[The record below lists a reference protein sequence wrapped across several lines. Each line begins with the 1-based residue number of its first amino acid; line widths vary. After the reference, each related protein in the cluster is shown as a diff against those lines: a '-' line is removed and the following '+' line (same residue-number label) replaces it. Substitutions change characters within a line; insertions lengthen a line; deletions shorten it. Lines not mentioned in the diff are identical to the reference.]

1 LKELQKTYN
10 PAEIEL
16 SLIEFWEKNGFY
28 KPDNTSQK
36 PKYSIVIPPPNVT
49 GNLTI
54 GHMLNNTVQ
63 DVYARWKRMSGYN
76 VLWLPGSDHA
86 GIATQ
91 TRVEKELKNEGVSRY
106 DLGREKFIEKV
117 WEWKEIYHANIKQ
130 QLTRMGA
137 SVDWSRERFTMD
149 DGLSK
154 AVRKVFVDLYKKGL
168 IYKGKRIIN
177 WDPEQQTALSDEEV
191 IYKEKNDKLYYIKYP
206 VAGEKDKFVIIAT
219 TRPETMLGDT
229 AVAVNPNDERYTDI
243 AGKKIMLPIA
253 ERVIPV
259 IADEYVDMEF
269 GTGALKITPA
279 HDPNDFE
286 LGAKYNLE
294 TVQVIDHAGKMNEH
308 AGRFSGLDRFE
319 ARKKIVEKLE
329 GLGLVEKIEDY
340 THNVGFSERGGA
352 QVEPYLSDQWFVSMR
367 PLAEP
372 ALNAVVS
379 GEINFYPERWSKT
392 YDNWMKNIRDWCIS
406 RQLWWGHQIPVWYP
420 DKSKWDTP
428 EKPIAIM
435 EMLEAIKK
443 KNLDGVVIKYVET
456 GKEEISNDGS
466 IIKEINFEVCIG
478 PDHQDLALLLQEF
491 DFYQDPDVLDT
502 WFSSW
507 LWPFSTMGWPDET
520 DDLKKYFPT
529 DFLSTAPDI
538 IFFWVARM
546 IMASIE
552 FTGKIPFKDV
562 YFHNIIRD
570 DKGRK
575 LSKSLGNSPDV
586 IEVMNEYGTDAL
598 RFTLVYLAPQGTDIL
613 FAKERCEIGRNFA
626 NKIWNAA
633 RFLLMK
639 KDQAEDS
646 THDYEYDIFDK
657 WILSRFHTTLKEY
670 LKALGEYKTNEASK
684 ALYDF
689 IWGDYC
695 DWYIEILKIKSY
707 NNPGASKKIFSDA
720 IAIFENTIK
729 LLHPVMPFITEE
741 LWQGLSERNE
751 NESITVSDMPALN
764 ESVISAET
772 EKQVFLL
779 QELITSIRNLRAE
792 INISPSVKCDLSIS
806 CRGGSDKKLLESG
819 LSYIK
824 SLAKAETIE
833 ITAEGKAPLY
843 KAITSVV
850 GPYQV
855 YLKIEGL
862 IDVEQEKQRL
872 AKEIER
878 AEGFLGSVNKKLSN
892 KNFISK
898 ASPEVVNVEKKK
910 LDDTMQKLEKL
921 KSHYESLIK

>member
-1 LKELQKTYN
+1 LKELQKAYN
-10 PAEIEL
+10 PAEIEPN
-16 SLIEFWEKNGFY
+16 LIEFWEKNGFF
-28 KPDNTSQK
+28 KPDSNSAK

-91 TRVEKELKNEGVSRY
+91 TIVEKKLREEKLTRY
-106 DLGREKFIEKV
+106 DLGREKFVEKV

-130 QLTRMGA
+130 QLIRMGA

-149 DGLSK
+149 EGLSK
-154 AVRKVFVDLYKKGL
+154 AVRKVFVELYKKGL

-191 IYKEKNDKLYYIKYP
+191 IYKEKKDKLYYIKYP
-206 VAGEKDKFVIIAT
+206 VANEQNKFVIIAT

-229 AVAVNPNDERYTDI
+229 AIAVNPKDERYADLN
-243 AGKKIMLPIA
+243 GKKVMLPIVDKA
-253 ERVIPV
+253 IPV

-286 LGAKYNLE
+286 IGAKYNLE
-294 TVQVIDHAGKMNEH
+294 TVQVIDHSGKMNEH
-308 AGRFSGLDRFE
+308 AGRFSGLDRFA

-329 GLGLVEKIEDY
+329 ELGLVEKIEEY

-352 QVEPYLSDQWFVSMR
+352 QIEPYLSDQWFVSMK

-379 GEINFYPERWSKT
+379 GDVNLYPERWSKT
-392 YDNWMKNIRDWCIS
+392 YNNWMKNIRDWCIS
-406 RQLWWGHQIPVWYP
+406 RQLWWGHQIPVWYNKTN
-420 DKSKWDTP
+420 DS
-428 EKPIAIM
+428 I
-435 EMLEAIKK
+435 
-443 KNLDGVVIKYVET
+443 YC
-456 GKEEISNDGS
+456 EIEPPSDIENW
-466 IIKEINFEVCIG
+466 E
-478 PDHQDLALLLQEF
+478 
-491 DFYQDPDVLDT
+491 QDPDVLDT

-520 DDLKKYFPT
+520 EDLKKYFPT
-529 DFLSTAPDI
+529 DFLSTGPDI

-546 IMASIE
+546 IMASLE

-598 RFTLVYLAPQGTDIL
+598 RFTLIYLAPQGTDIL
-613 FAKERCEIGRNFA
+613 FAKEKCELGRNFS
-626 NKIWNAA
+626 NKLWNAA

-639 KDQAEDS
+639 KEQS
-646 THDYEYDIFDK
+646 SGSGSDYTADIFDK
-657 WILSRFHTTLKEY
+657 WIISRFHSTIKEY
-670 LKALGEYKTNEASK
+670 LTALGEYKTNEASK
-684 ALYDF
+684 TLYDF

-695 DWYIEILKIKSY
+695 DWYIEILKIKAN
-707 NNPGASKKIFSDA
+707 NNPEAAKKLFADA
-720 IAIFENTIK
+720 ISLFEDAMK

-741 LWQGLSERNE
+741 LWQGVNERKAG
-751 NESITVSDMPALN
+751 ESITVAQMPALN
-764 ESVISAET
+764 ESGITEDT
-772 EKQVFLL
+772 EKQVVMV

-792 INISPSVKCDLSIS
+792 INLSPSVKCDLSIS
-806 CRGGSDKKLLESG
+806 CAEGNDKLLLEDT
-819 LSYIK
+819 LSYVR
-824 SLAKAETIE
+824 SLVKAETIE
-833 ITAEGKAPLY
+833 IISNNNVPSY
-843 KAITSVV
+843 KTITSVV

-862 IDVEQEKQRL
+862 VDLEQEKSKI

-878 AEGFLGSVNKKLSN
+878 AEGFLVSVNKKLSN
-892 KNFISK
+892 QNFVSK
-898 ASPEVVNVEKKK
+898 ASPEVVDIEKKK
-910 LDDTMQKLEKL
+910 LEDTMLKLEKL
-921 KSHYESLIK
+921 RSHYESLTK

>member
-1 LKELQKTYN
+1 MKELQKTYN

-16 SLIEFWEKNGFY
+16 NLIDFWERNGFF
-28 KPDNTSQK
+28 KPDNSSDK

-63 DVYARWKRMSGYN
+63 DVYARWKRMTGYN

-91 TRVEKELKNEGVSRY
+91 TRVEKELRKDGTTRY

-117 WEWKEIYHANIKQ
+117 WEWKEVYHANIKQ

-149 DGLSK
+149 EGLSK

-191 IYKEKNDKLYYIKYP
+191 IYREKNDKLYYLRYP
-206 VAGEKDKFVIIAT
+206 LLNEKDKFVIIAT

-229 AVAVNPNDERYTDI
+229 AVAVNPKDERYTEL
-243 AGKKIMLPIA
+243 AGKKIMLPIV
-253 ERVIPV
+253 ERAIPI

-269 GTGALKITPA
+269 GTGALKVTPA

-294 TVQVIDHAGKMNEH
+294 TVQVIDHTGKMNEH

-329 GLGLVEKIEDY
+329 QMGLVEKIEDY
-340 THNVGFSERGGA
+340 THNVGFSERGGT
-352 QVEPYLSDQWFVSMR
+352 QVEPYLSDQWFVSMK

-379 GEINFYPERWSKT
+379 GDINFYPERWAKT
-392 YDNWMKNIRDWCIS
+392 YNNWMTNIRDWCIS
-406 RQLWWGHQIPVWYP
+406 RQLWWGHQIPVWYN
-420 DKSKWDTP
+420 
-428 EKPIAIM
+428 
-435 EMLEAIKK
+435 K
-443 KNLDGVVIKYVET
+443 KNNEIYC
-456 GKEEISNDGS
+456 EEVPPADIENW
-466 IIKEINFEVCIG
+466 E
-478 PDHQDLALLLQEF
+478 
-491 DFYQDPDVLDT
+491 QDPDVLDT

-520 DDLKKYFPT
+520 EDLKKYFPT

-570 DKGRK
+570 DKGKK

-613 FAKERCEIGRNFA
+613 FSKDRCEIGRNFA
-626 NKIWNAA
+626 NKLWNAA

-639 KDQAEDS
+639 KELAGDANA
-646 THDYEYDIFDK
+646 DYETDIFDK
-657 WILSRFHTTLKEY
+657 WIISRFHSTLKEY
-670 LKALGEYKTNEASK
+670 QKALEEYKTNEASK

-689 IWGDYC
+689 IWRDYC
-695 DWYIEILKIKSY
+695 DWYIEILKIKAN
-707 NNPGASKKIFSDA
+707 NNPNSAKKIFDDA
-720 IAIFENTIK
+720 INIFDDTIK
-729 LLHPVMPFITEE
+729 LLNPVMPFITEE
-741 LWQGLSERNE
+741 LWQGIAERGE
-751 NESITVSDMPALN
+751 NESITVSTMPALN
-764 ESVISAET
+764 EAAISPET
-772 EKQVFLL
+772 ENHILLL
-779 QELITSIRNLRAE
+779 QELITAIRNLRAE
-792 INISPSVKCDLSIS
+792 IDISPAVKCDLTIS
-806 CRGGSDKKLLESG
+806 CKGAEKDFLESS
-819 LSYIK
+819 LSYIQA
-824 SLAKAETIE
+824 LARAESID
-833 ITAEGKAPLY
+833 ITTDGNAPAY
-843 KAITSVV
+843 KAVIAVV

-855 YLKIEGL
+855 YMKIEGL
-862 IDVEQEKQRL
+862 IDMEQEK
-872 AKEIER
+872 AKIVKEIER
-878 AEGFLGSVNKKLSN
+878 AEGFLSSVNKKLGN
-892 KNFISK
+892 EKFTSK

-910 LDDTMQKLEKL
+910 QEDTMLKLEKL
-921 KSHYESLIK
+921 KSHLELLTK

>member
-1 LKELQKTYN
+1 MKELQKTYN

-16 SLIEFWEKNGFY
+16 NLIEYWEKNGFY
-28 KPDNTSQK
+28 MPDNNSQK

-91 TRVEKELKNEGVSRY
+91 TIVEKKLREEKLTRY
-106 DLGREKFIEKV
+106 DLGREKFVEKV

-130 QLTRMGA
+130 QLVRMGA

-206 VAGEKDKFVIIAT
+206 IANEKDKFVIIAT

-229 AVAVNPNDERYTDI
+229 AVAVNPKDERYTDI
-243 AGKKIMLPIA
+243 AGKKIMLPIVEKA
-253 ERVIPV
+253 IPI

-294 TVQVIDHAGKMNEH
+294 TLQVIDHTGKMNEY

-319 ARKKIVEKLE
+319 ARKKIVERLE
-329 GLGLVEKIEDY
+329 ELGLIDKIEDY
-340 THNVGFSERGGA
+340 THNVGYSERGGA
-352 QVEPYLSDQWFVSMR
+352 QVEPYLSDQWFVSMK

-379 GEINFYPERWSKT
+379 GDINFYPERWAKT
-392 YDNWMKNIRDWCIS
+392 YNNWMNNIRDWCIS
-406 RQLWWGHQIPVWYP
+406 RQLWWGHQIPVWYNKTN
-420 DKSKWDTP
+420 DEIYCET
-428 EKPIAIM
+428 
-435 EMLEAIKK
+435 EAPKDIE
-443 KNLDGVVIKYVET
+443 NWE
-456 GKEEISNDGS
+456 
-466 IIKEINFEVCIG
+466 
-478 PDHQDLALLLQEF
+478 
-491 DFYQDPDVLDT
+491 QDPDVLDT

-520 DDLKKYFPT
+520 EDLKKYFPT

-546 IMASIE
+546 IMASLE

-598 RFTLVYLAPQGTDIL
+598 RFTLIYLSPQGTDIL

-626 NKIWNAA
+626 NKLWNAA

-639 KDQAEDS
+639 KEQAGDS
-646 THDYEYDIFDK
+646 TNDYEHDIFDK
-657 WILSRFHTTLKEY
+657 WIVSRFNTTIKEY
-670 LKALGEYKTNEASK
+670 LKALSEYKTNEASK

-689 IWGDYC
+689 IWRDYC

-707 NNPGASKKIFSDA
+707 SNPDAAKRIFADA
-720 IAIFENTIK
+720 INIFDDTIK

-741 LWQGLSERNE
+741 LWQGINYRKDG
-751 NESITVSDMPALN
+751 ESITVSDMPALN
-764 ESVISAET
+764 ESVISVEI
-772 EKQVFLL
+772 EKQVMLI

-792 INISPSVKCDLSIS
+792 INISPAIKCDLNIS
-806 CRGGSDKKLLESG
+806 CSEGADKQVLDRV

-833 ITAEGKAPLY
+833 ITTNGTAPAY

-855 YLKIEGL
+855 YMKIEGL
-862 IDVEQEKQRL
+862 IDEEQEKSRL

-878 AEGFLGSVNKKLSN
+878 AEGFLNSVNKKLGN
-892 KNFISK
+892 QNFISK
-898 ASPEVVNVEKKK
+898 ASPEVVEVEKKK
-910 LDDTMQKLEKL
+910 QEDTLQKLEKL
-921 KSHYESLIK
+921 KSHYELLTK

>member
-1 LKELQKTYN
+1 MKELHKTYN
-10 PAEIEL
+10 PSEVEQN
-16 SLIEFWEKNGFY
+16 LIDFWDKNAFY
-28 KPDNTSQK
+28 SPDNKSDK

-49 GNLTI
+49 GNLTV

-63 DVYARWKRMSGYN
+63 DVYARWKRMTGYN
-76 VLWLPGSDHA
+76 VLWLPGTDHA

-91 TRVEKELKNEGVSRY
+91 TVVEKKLREEKISRY

-117 WEWKEIYHANIKQ
+117 WEWKDIYHANIKR

-149 DGLSK
+149 EGLSK

-191 IYKEKNDKLYYIKYP
+191 IYKEKKDKLYYLKYP
-206 VAGEKDKFVIIAT
+206 VVGESDKFVIIAT

-229 AVAVNPNDERYTDI
+229 AVAVNPNDPRYNDI
-243 AGKKIMLPIA
+243 QGKKVLLPIVDKA
-253 ERVIPV
+253 VPI

-269 GTGALKITPA
+269 GTGALKVTPA

-294 TVQVIDHAGKMNEH
+294 TVQVIDHTGKMNSH
-308 AGRFSGLDRFE
+308 AGRFSGLDRFA
-319 ARKKIVEKLE
+319 ARKEIVKKLE
-329 GLGLVEKIEDY
+329 ELGCVEKIEEY

-352 QVEPYLSDQWFVSMR
+352 QVEPYLSDQWFVDMKT
-367 PLAEP
+367 LAEP

-379 GEINFYPERWSKT
+379 GDINFYPERWTKT
-392 YDNWMKNIRDWCIS
+392 YEHWMKNIRDWCIS
-406 RQLWWGHQIPVWYP
+406 RQLWWGHQIPVWYN
-420 DKSKWDTP
+420 
-428 EKPIAIM
+428 
-435 EMLEAIKK
+435 
-443 KNLDGVVIKYVET
+443 KNNDSIYCEVEPPADI
-456 GKEEISNDGS
+456 ENWE
-466 IIKEINFEVCIG
+466 
-478 PDHQDLALLLQEF
+478 
-491 DFYQDPDVLDT
+491 QDPDVLDT

-507 LWPFSTMGWPDET
+507 LWPFSTMDWPEES
-520 DDLKKYFPT
+520 DDLKKFFPT
-529 DFLSTAPDI
+529 DFLSTAADI

-552 FTGKIPFKDV
+552 FTGKIPFRDV

-613 FAKERCEIGRNFA
+613 FAREKCEIGRNFA
-626 NKIWNAA
+626 NKLWNAA

-639 KDQAEDS
+639 KDQSESNA
-646 THDYEYDIFDK
+646 DYEHDIFDI
-657 WILSRFHTTLKEY
+657 WIRSRFNSALKEY
-670 LKALGEYKTNEASK
+670 TRALESYKINEASK

-695 DWYIEILKIKSY
+695 DWYIEILKIKANEHPSS
-707 NNPGASKKIFSDA
+707 AKKIFDDA
-720 IAIFENTIK
+720 ISVFENAIK
-729 LLHPVMPFITEE
+729 LLHPVMPFVTEE
-741 LWQGLSERNE
+741 LWQGIGERKDND
-751 NESITVSDMPALN
+751 SISISDMPKLN
-764 ESVISAET
+764 EHAISADTET
-772 EKQVFLL
+772 QVVQV
-779 QELITSIRNLRAE
+779 QELITAIRNMRAE
-792 INISPSVKCDLSIS
+792 VNISPAVKCELAIS
-806 CRGGSDKKLLESG
+806 CADDTAKQLLENVIG
-819 LSYIK
+819 IVK
-824 SLAKAETIE
+824 SLAKADTID
-833 ITAEGKAPLY
+833 ISVKGAAPEY
-843 KAITSVV
+843 KSITSVS

-862 IDVEQEKQRL
+862 IDLEQERKKL
-872 AKEIER
+872 AVEIER
-878 AEGFLGSVNKKLSN
+878 AEGFLASVMKKLAN
-892 KNFISK
+892 ENFVSK
-898 ASPEVVNVEKKK
+898 ASPEVVNIERKKQE
-910 LDDTMQKLEKL
+910 DTLAKLEKL
-921 KSHYESLIK
+921 KSHYELLGK

>member
-1 LKELQKTYN
+1 LKELQKAYN
-10 PAEIEL
+10 PAEIEPN
-16 SLIEFWEKNGFY
+16 LIEFWEKNGFF
-28 KPDNTSQK
+28 KPDNNSDK

-91 TRVEKELKNEGVSRY
+91 TIVEKKLREEKLTRY
-106 DLGREKFIEKV
+106 DLGREKFVEKV

-149 DGLSK
+149 EGLSK

-191 IYKEKNDKLYYIKYP
+191 IYKEKKDKLYYIKYP
-206 VAGEKDKFVIIAT
+206 VANEPNKFVTIAT

-229 AVAVNPNDERYTDI
+229 AIAVNPNDERYSDLN
-243 AGKKIMLPIA
+243 GKKVMLPIVDKA
-253 ERVIPV
+253 IPV
-259 IADEYVDMEF
+259 ISDEYVDMEF

-294 TVQVIDHAGKMNEH
+294 TVQVIDHTGKMNEH
-308 AGRFSGLDRFE
+308 AGRFSGLDRFA

-329 GLGLVEKIEDY
+329 ELGLVEKIEEY

-352 QVEPYLSDQWFVSMR
+352 QIEPYLSDQWFVSMK

-379 GEINFYPERWSKT
+379 GDVNLYPERWSKT
-392 YDNWMKNIRDWCIS
+392 YNNWMKNIRDWCIS
-406 RQLWWGHQIPVWYP
+406 RQLWWGHQIPVWYN
-420 DKSKWDTP
+420 
-428 EKPIAIM
+428 
-435 EMLEAIKK
+435 
-443 KNLDGVVIKYVET
+443 KNNDSIYCET
-456 GKEEISNDGS
+456 EPPKDIENWE
-466 IIKEINFEVCIG
+466 
-478 PDHQDLALLLQEF
+478 
-491 DFYQDPDVLDT
+491 QDPDVLDT

-520 DDLKKYFPT
+520 EDLKKYFPT
-529 DFLSTAPDI
+529 DFLSTGPDI

-546 IMASIE
+546 IMASLE
-552 FTGKIPFKDV
+552 FTGRIPFKDV

-598 RFTLVYLAPQGTDIL
+598 RFTLIYLAPQGTDIL
-613 FAKERCEIGRNFA
+613 FAKEKCELGRNFS
-626 NKIWNAA
+626 NKLWNAA

-639 KDQAEDS
+639 KEQAAES
-646 THDYEYDIFDK
+646 NNDYIPDIFDK
-657 WILSRFHTTLKEY
+657 WIISRFHSTIKEY
-670 LKALGEYKTNEASK
+670 LTALGEYKTNEASK
-684 ALYDF
+684 TLYDF

-695 DWYIEILKIKSY
+695 DWYIEILKIKA
-707 NNPGASKKIFSDA
+707 NNDPEAAKKLFADA
-720 IAIFENTIK
+720 ISLFEDAMK

-741 LWQGLSERNE
+741 LWQGVNDRKEG
-751 NESITVSDMPALN
+751 ESITIAEMPILN
-764 ESVISAET
+764 ESEIASDT
-772 EKQVFLL
+772 EKQVAMV

-792 INISPSVKCDLSIS
+792 INLSPSVKCDLSIS
-806 CRGGSDKKLLESG
+806 CAEGNDKQLLKDT
-819 LSYIK
+819 LSYVR

-833 ITAEGKAPLY
+833 ITSSKNPPAY
-843 KAITSVV
+843 KTITSVT

-862 IDVEQEKQRL
+862 VDLEQEKSKI

-878 AEGFLGSVNKKLSN
+878 AEGFLVSVNKKLSN
-892 KNFISK
+892 QNFVSK
-898 ASPEVVNVEKKK
+898 ASPEVVDIEKKK
-910 LDDTMQKLEKL
+910 LEDTMLKLEKL
-921 KSHYESLIK
+921 RSHYESLTE

>member
-1 LKELQKTYN
+1 MKELQKIYN
-10 PAEIEL
+10 PGEVEL
-16 SLIEFWEKNGFY
+16 NLIEFWEKSNFY
-28 KPDNTSQK
+28 KPSENSDK

-76 VLWLPGSDHA
+76 VLWLPGTDHA

-91 TRVEKELKNEGVSRY
+91 TVVEKKLREEKISRY
-106 DLGREKFIEKV
+106 DLGREKFVEKV
-117 WEWKEIYHANIKQ
+117 WEWKEIYHANIKK
-130 QLTRMGA
+130 QLVRMGA

-149 DGLSK
+149 EGLSK

-191 IYKEKNDKLYYIKYP
+191 IYKEKKDKLYYIKYP
-206 VAGEKDKFVIIAT
+206 VINGEGKYVIIAT

-229 AVAVNPNDERYTDI
+229 AVAVNPADERYKDL
-243 AGKKIMLPIA
+243 AGKKVLLPIVEKA
-253 ERVIPV
+253 IPV

-294 TVQVIDHAGKMNEH
+294 TMQVIDHSGKINEH

-329 GLGLVEKIEDY
+329 ELGLVEKIEDY
-340 THNVGFSERGGA
+340 VHNVGFSERGGA
-352 QVEPYLSDQWFVSMR
+352 QVEPYLSDQWFVKMK

-372 ALNAVVS
+372 ALNAVLS
-379 GEINFYPERWSKT
+379 GEIKFHPERWSKT
-392 YDNWMKNIRDWCIS
+392 YEHWMINIRDWCIS
-406 RQLWWGHQIPVWYP
+406 RQLWWGHQIPVWYN
-420 DKSKWDTP
+420 
-428 EKPIAIM
+428 
-435 EMLEAIKK
+435 
-443 KNLDGVVIKYVET
+443 KNNNEVYCEVEPP
-456 GKEEISNDGS
+456 KDIENWE
-466 IIKEINFEVCIG
+466 
-478 PDHQDLALLLQEF
+478 
-491 DFYQDPDVLDT
+491 QDPDVLDT

-507 LWPFSTMGWPDET
+507 LWPFTTMGWPDNTE
-520 DDLKKYFPT
+520 DLKKYFPT
-529 DFLSTAPDI
+529 DFLSTAADI

-546 IMASIE
+546 IMASLE

-562 YFHNIIRD
+562 YYHNIIRD

-598 RFTLVYLAPQGTDIL
+598 RFTLVYLAPQGTDIF
-613 FAKERCEIGRNFA
+613 FAKEKCEIGRNFA

-639 KDQAEDS
+639 KEQSDGS
-646 THDYEYDIFDK
+646 TEYEEDIFDK
-657 WILSRFHTTLKEY
+657 WIISRFNSTINDY
-670 LKALGEYKTNEASK
+670 NRALDEYKINEASK

-689 IWGDYC
+689 LWGDFC
-695 DWYIEILKIKSY
+695 DWYIEILKIKATL
-707 NNPGASKKIFSDA
+707 NPASA
-720 IAIFENTIK
+720 GRIFENAINIFEGTIK

-741 LWQGLSERNE
+741 LWQGLKQRNDNDSITISAMPVADADRILSEIE
-751 NESITVSDMPALN
+751 NEIKLV
-764 ESVISAET
+764 
-772 EKQVFLL
+772 
-779 QELITSIRNLRAE
+779 QELITSVRNLRAE
-792 INISPSVKCDLSIS
+792 VNIAPSVKCDLAIATTAEEKSFIENIS
-806 CRGGSDKKLLESG
+806 G
-819 LSYIK
+819 YIK
-824 SLAKAETIE
+824 TLGKIENLE
-833 ITAEGKAPLY
+833 ITTGGTTPSF

-850 GPYQV
+850 GPHQV

-862 IDVEQEKQRL
+862 IDIEQEKSRI

-878 AEGFLGSVNKKLSN
+878 AEGFLNSVNKKLAN
-892 KNFISK
+892 QNFISK
-898 ASPEVVNVEKKK
+898 ASPEVVNIEKKK
-910 LDDTMQKLEKL
+910 QEDTIQKLDKL
-921 KSHYESLIK
+921 KNHFELLTK